1 MAETKTYPVA
11 GVALPIADRQRAH
24 DFYVAALGLEAV
36 GPIASDGLPEPLMF
50 VVNGHLRLV
59 LIPKWGFNHVLGE
72 SGHAVAEPRVAECLL
87 RLGQESDDAVR
98 ALVDRAR
105 AAGADVVSEPA
116 QQGWGFESMVA
127 DPDGHLWVIATHVE

>member
-1 MAETKTYPVA
+1 MPEHQTYA
-11 GVALPIADRQRAH
+11 AASVALPIADRRRAH
-24 DFYVAALGLEAV
+24 DFYAAALGLEPV

-59 LIPKWGFNHVLGE
+59 LIPKWGFDHVLGA
-72 SGHAVAEPRVAECLL
+72 SGHSVAEPRVAECLL
-87 RLGQESDDAVR
+87 RLEQASDDAVR

-105 AAGADVVSEPA
+105 AAGADVVSEPTR
-116 QQGWGFESMVA
+116 QPWGFESMFA